1 MARVKTPKGRRIP
14 FAAEGGRNARPLGVA
29 VRIALAL
36 LAAGMLAFALRQ
48 TLQPDGGGVSSMPTP
63 DFPGSTPVA
72 ASDEGDRAIDWAMLP
87 EAVVAWV
94 EVPGTSI
101 DEPIAQATADAP
113 NRYLHADALGRG
125 AYGTPYLDWECSPD
139 SPFSIVYGHHMD
151 DGSVFADFARFSDRG
166 YAEAHRDIL
175 VWTRADGGM
184 HELHVVAADV
194 VDADDERVR
203 VSFENNEER
212 AAFLS
217 ERISRSDLVL
227 EEADLAGAKVWA
239 FATCSYQTSNSRAV
253 VYAIEDGR

>member
-1 MARVKTPKGRRIP
+1 MPKPRQAHAGK
-14 FAAEGGRNARPLGVA
+14 EGGRKARPLGA
-29 VRIALAL
+29 ALRIALAL
-36 LAAGMLAFALRQ
+36 LAAGLLAFALRQ
-48 TLQPDGGGVSSMPTP
+48 TVQPEGGDALPEPAPALLEGAPEGA
-63 DFPGSTPVA
+63 DAEGGA
-72 ASDEGDRAIDWAMLP
+72 AADWTSIP

-113 NRYLHADALGRG
+113 NRYLYDDALGQG

-166 YAEAHRDIL
+166 YAEAHRTIL
-175 VWTRADGGM
+175 VRTRADGGA
-184 HELHVVAADV
+184 HELRVVAVDV

-203 VSFENNEER
+203 ASFESDEER
-212 AAFLS
+212 AAFLG

-239 FATCSYQTSNSRAV
+239 FATCSYQTPNSRTV
-253 VYAIEDGR
+253 VYAIERGVSQ